1 MQDLK
6 KNKTKTK
13 KHPKQNKQTKKPNIS
28 HALLSGTSAG
38 GAPPK

>member
-6 KNKTKTK
+6 KI
-13 KHPKQNKQTKKPNIS
+13 KQNKIKNNIS